1 MIMRK
6 LFYLLAGLGLSLA
19 ACSDYDDSGLVN
31 RLDDMDKR
39 LTTLE
44 ETIAAMNQDIKGV
57 QTMVA
62 ALEGNVY
69 VAKVETS
76 DTGYTIYFTN
86 GEKIE
91 ISDGKAGEAGKDAP
105 SVTVKLN
112 EDDGL
117 YYWAMTKDG
126 VTDYIVDG
134 AGKPIPVKGEKG
146 TTPLLRV
153 TKEGETG
160 YWEVSYDEGA
170 TWGRVMDAEGNPVTT
185 SGGAGGL
192 FTSAEIVEDKDT
204 GKKTAVFTFLNGEKL
219 EIELRSDLYML
230 FKGEAPTS
238 EIPFRYGETKTFEM
252 EAVGVLKT
260 VVTKPDEWSASY
272 DLSTNTLS
280 VTAPAVDHKTCSAP
294 AGEVGVIY
302 FGKENQ
308 SSAITFEVAIGEF
321 VTIDETLLTVEAA
334 SGGDTYLVPFTADGD
349 ITLSLENPADSWIV
363 PAVAGENIQLVVAAN
378 TGNQRS
384 GKVIVKAKHNSLEI
398 TVNQPAGAATVD
410 KGMRAESG
418 VKKWNTPLADAGFAA
433 PNDAS
438 SIAAVGDYVLVNVP
452 GENPIIFD
460 ARTGQKHGVFE
471 LAGAPND
478 IITADDAGHIILCN
492 YNADAAKD
500 FTIWRARDINSA
512 PELFATYAGGNPIG
526 RKISVT
532 GDIYGDAV
540 VMIPYSAWSAG
551 GVTVYWRWDVKGGAA
566 VGEKPVWKKMGTDV
580 VPYTQNIDMV
590 AAYPDASSDFFY
602 IGYSGSVLHWM
613 GADHSIKAKIG
624 ITPDAYL
631 SNFISNDIDT
641 EVFNNQLY
649 VAITADDLWGPG
661 DRMWVIEATADK
673 WTGDLS
679 NNSPAVAYSL
689 PVEYNIVANY
699 YQDVALRVSA
709 DGLHMYAYYMFG
721 GVTVGCVEFDC
732 LAQ

>member
-1 MIMRK
+1 MRK
-6 LFYLLAGLGLSLA
+6 LFYLLAGFGLSVA
-19 ACSDYDDSGLVN
+19 ACSDYDDTGLVN

-39 LTTLE
+39 LATLE

-57 QTMVA
+57 QTLVS

-69 VAKVETS
+69 VAKVEPS
-76 DTGYTIYFTN
+76 ETGYVIYFTN
-86 GEKIE
+86 GDKVE
-91 ISDGKAGEAGKDAP
+91 ISNGKDGEAGKDAP

-112 EDDGL
+112 EEDGL
-117 YYWAMTKDG
+117 YYWALTKDG

-153 TKEGETG
+153 SKEGETG
-160 YWEVSYDEGA
+160 YWEVSYDEGT
-170 TWGRVMDAEGNPVTT
+170 TWTRVKDAEGKPVTT

-192 FTSAEIVEDKDT
+192 FTSAEIVEDKEAGT
-204 GKKTAVFTFLNGEKL
+204 KTTVFTFLDGSKL

-230 FKGEAPTS
+230 FKGEAP
-238 EIPFRYGETKTFEM
+238 EAEVPFRYGETKTFEM

-260 VVTKPDEWSASY
+260 IVTKPDEWSASY
-272 DLSTNTLS
+272 DLATNMLS
-280 VTAPAVDHKTCSAP
+280 VTAPGVDHKTCSAP
-294 AGEVGVIY
+294 AGEIGVIY

-308 SSAITFEVAIGEF
+308 SSAITFQVVIGEF
-321 VTIDETLLTVEAA
+321 VTIEEADQTVEAVA
-334 SGGDTYLVPFTADGD
+334 GGDTYLVPFTADGD
-349 ITLSLENPADSWIV
+349 VAASLGNPADIWIT
-363 PAVAGENIQLVVAAN
+363 PTVAGENIQLVVAAN
-378 TGNQRS
+378 TGNQRT
-384 GKVIVKAKHNSLEI
+384 GKVIVTAKHNSVEI
-398 TVNQPAGAATVD
+398 TVNQSAGAATVD
-410 KGMRAESG
+410 KGMRAGSG

-438 SIAAVGDYVLVNVP
+438 SIAAIGDYVLVNVP
-452 GENPIIFD
+452 KENPIIFN
-460 ARTGQKHGVFE
+460 AETGVKHGVFE

-478 IITADDAGHIILCN
+478 IITADDAGHIVLCN
-492 YNADAAKD
+492 YNSDAAGN

-512 PELFATYAGGNPIG
+512 PELFATYAGGTPIG

-532 GDIYGDAV
+532 GDIYGDAI
-540 VMIPYSAWSAG
+540 VMIPYSAWSAD
-551 GVTVYWRWDVKGGAA
+551 GVRVYWNWEVKGGVA
-566 VGEKPVWKKMGTDV
+566 VGEKPVWKKMGADV
-580 VPYTQNIDMV
+580 IPYKQNIDMV
-590 AAYPDASSDFFY
+590 AAYPDTSSDFFY

-613 GADHSIKAKIG
+613 GADHSIRGRLG

-631 SNFISNDIDT
+631 ANFVSNDIDT

-661 DRMWVIEATADK
+661 DLMWVIEATASK

-679 NNSPAVAYSL
+679 NGSPAVAYSL
-689 PVEYNIVANY
+689 SPEYSIAVANTY
-699 YQDVALRVSA
+699 YQDVALRVSS

-721 GVTVGCVEFDC
+721 GTTVGCVEFDC
-732 LAQ
+732 LAE